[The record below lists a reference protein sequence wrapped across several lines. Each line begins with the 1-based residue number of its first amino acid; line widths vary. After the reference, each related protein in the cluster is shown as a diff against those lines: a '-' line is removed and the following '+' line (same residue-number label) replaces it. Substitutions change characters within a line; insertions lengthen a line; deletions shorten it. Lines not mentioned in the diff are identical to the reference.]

1 MRSVHPSV
9 SEFSRTAAD
18 MYDSPN
24 TLLALSNRRAAL
36 SAVCRRK
43 PSRSHKVQTIRRKLS
58 LSASV
63 INRRVA
69 EKFATRKSSPGRT
82 RTYDPAINS
91 RLLYQLSYRRSLKRS
106 AIVVRFRGVRKAR
119 FPLEIAVFPS
129 PRLRLVRVLPRGA
142 LPSWRSLPFL
152 GRCPRLR

>member
-1 MRSVHPSV
+1 MSSVHPSV
-9 SEFSRTAAD
+9 REFSRTAAD

-43 PSRSHKVQTIRRKLS
+43 SSRSHKVQTIRRKLS
-58 LSASV
+58 LSALCV
-63 INRRVA
+63 NWRVA
-69 EKFATRKSSPGRT
+69 EKFATGKSSPGRT

-119 FPLEIAVFPS
+119 FSASNAAPS
-129 PRLRLVRVLPRGA
+129 LAGGDGGEGCVA
-142 LPSWRSLPFL
+142 SWRLLEAFPP
-152 GRCPRLR
+152 GRRPRPR